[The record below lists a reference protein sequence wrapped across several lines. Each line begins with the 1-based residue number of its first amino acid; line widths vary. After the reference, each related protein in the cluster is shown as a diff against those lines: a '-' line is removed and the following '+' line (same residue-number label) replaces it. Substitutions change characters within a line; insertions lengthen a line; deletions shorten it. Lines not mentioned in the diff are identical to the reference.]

1 MNEPKLKSVAFYV
14 WEQYAPKVNAISTI
28 KVFFS
33 LRNLLAHAMDK
44 AWAKPQE
51 IAVKMIFLDNSC
63 GFGNLICIVP
73 TWPPKN
79 SKTAKNFEN

>member
-1 MNEPKLKSVAFYV
+1 
-14 WEQYAPKVNAISTI
+14 
-28 KVFFS
+28 
-33 LRNLLAHAMDK
+33 MDK

-51 IAVKMIFLDNSC
+51 IVVKMIFLDNSC

-79 SKTAKNFEN
+79 SKTAKNFEIGKKVPFLQRLFLIWATTLFHLQGGGGAN